1 MEGKAPMYIA
11 HRRDGWFAAAKG
23 FVDEP
28 KSRFRK
34 VSQNLAMRTIPE
46 LSRLSTLPVGFAAF
60 RHRRSDAWTIEAL
73 PRGETYLITYEARPS
88 GDHSDERNPG
98 GAFVNCWIRSTSMA
112 EAKRK
117 ARHVVRS
124 NGWDV
129 VRMMTANRI
138 RANNLTKLAE
148 PYFRQVQIDGL
159 VCLFATFPADAP
171 DA

>member
-1 MEGKAPMYIA
+1 MYVA

-28 KSRFRK
+28 ETRFRK
-34 VSQNLAMRTIPE
+34 LNRDLALRTIPE
-46 LSRLSTLPVGFAAF
+46 LTRLSTLPVGFAAF

-73 PRGETYLITYEARPS
+73 PRGETYLVTYEARPS
-88 GDHSDERNPG
+88 AGNSNARNFG
-98 GAFVNCWIRSTSMA
+98 GAFVNCWIRSTSMD

-117 ARHVVRS
+117 TRRLVRS
-124 NGWDV
+124 NGWNI
-129 VRMMTANRI
+129 VRLLTANRM

-148 PYFRQVQIDGL
+148 PYFRQVQIDGWVCL
-159 VCLFATFPADAP
+159 VCTFPANAP